1 MSNFQYL
8 FKVLIVGDTGVGKS
22 SLMMRFTE
30 NKFLENYICTV
41 SMDIRASYV
50 ELLEGKMMLE
60 VWDTTGDERLKSAMP
75 AFYRGA
81 HGVLLVYDITSSKS
95 FENIGGWL
103 KEIMRMCP
111 DKLNVVLVG
120 NKCDDLDHRQVDP
133 EQALQYARRRGF
145 HSDVVSAKSGENVYN
160 LFRSLTFDMH
170 DRIVR
175 HGKFEDIRELPDEP
189 TNPADTDR
197 QGGNDPNTCR

>member
-30 NKFLENYICTV
+30 NKFLENYMCTV
-41 SMDIRASYV
+41 GMDIRASYV

-75 AFYRGA
+75 SFYHGA

-111 DKLNVVLVG
+111 DRPNILLVG
-120 NKCDDLDHRQVDP
+120 NKCDDLVHRQVDP
-133 EQALQYARRRGF
+133 EKAFQYARRRGF
-145 HSDVVSAKSGENVYN
+145 HSDEASAKSGNNVYN
-160 LFRSLTFDMH
+160 LFRKLTFDLH
-170 DRIVR
+170 DRYVN
-175 HGKFEDIRELPDEP
+175 HGWFEDIRELPEEP
-189 TNPADTDR
+189 INPADTDR
-197 QGGNDPNTCR
+197 QGGNDPNTCC